1 MKWKITIS
9 IVLVVLLVGSGIGI
23 YLLNQ
28 RDVNELVK
36 KGERINLLVLGIDHI
51 EGAQARRSDTMM
63 LASIDTA
70 QDKASLI
77 SIPRDLFL
85 KYPDGNFR
93 RVNAAYAID
102 GPELAREMASNFLGV
117 PLNFYLVLDYEGFKE
132 IVDLMGGVELTVE
145 ERLQYTDK
153 AGNLNIDIE
162 PGRQTLNGE
171 EAMGYVRYRGNQSD
185 LQRINRQQKFLRALL
200 QGGVNLEGWSQIK
213 DVINTGRNYA
223 KTNLSLMDMYDLGRT
238 LKDLGTE
245 DFEMVTLSGKPARV
259 ENKSVLLPRIVET
272 RKVVAQEINGVNM
285 VSNADAKV
293 YVLNG
298 EGSNFLARNSADR
311 LTGLGFSVTG
321 TDNADRFDYEK
332 SYLVTLNNEGEEM
345 ADMVAQE
352 LDFDLE
358 IVRAENFQET
368 MTSLEGAGVDPPPET
383 NLLLIMGE
391 GSTDFVS

>member
-9 IVLVVLLVGSGIGI
+9 VVLVVLIVGSGIGI
-23 YLLNQ
+23 YLYNQ

-36 KGERINLLVLGIDHI
+36 KGERINLLVLGIDYI

-70 QDKASLI
+70 KDKASLI

-102 GPELAREMASNFLGV
+102 GAKLAREMASNFLGV
-117 PLNFYLVLDYEGFKE
+117 PINFYIVLDYEGFKE
-132 IVDLMGGVELTVE
+132 IVDLMGGVEITVE
-145 ERLQYTDK
+145 KRLEYTDE
-153 AGNLNIDIE
+153 AGGLDIDID
-162 PGRQTLNGE
+162 PGTQTLSGE
-171 EAMGYVRYRGNQSD
+171 DAMGYVRYRGNQSD

-213 DVINTGRNYA
+213 DVINTGRKYA

-245 DFEMVTLSGKPARV
+245 DFNMVTLSGKPERV

-272 RKVVAQEINGVNM
+272 RKVVAQEVNGVNM

-293 YVLNG
+293 YILNG
-298 EGSNFLARNSADR
+298 EGSNYLARNAADR

-321 TDNADRFDYEK
+321 TDNADRFDYET
-332 SYLVTLNNEGEEM
+332 SYLVTLNDKGEEM
-345 ADMVAQE
+345 ADLIAQE
-352 LDFDLE
+352 LDFDPE
-358 IVRAENFQET
+358 IVSSEDFQET

-383 NLLLIMGE
+383 NMLLIMGE
-391 GSTDFVS
+391 GSPDFVS

>member
-1 MKWKITIS
+1 MKWKIAIS
-9 IVLVVLLVGSGIGI
+9 VVLVILIVGSGVGI

-28 RDVNELVK
+28 RNVNELVQ
-36 KGERINLLVLGIDHI
+36 KGEKINLLVLGIDHI

-70 QDKASLI
+70 QNKASLI

-102 GPELAREMASNFLGV
+102 GADLARRMVSDFLGL
-117 PLNFYLVLDYEGFKE
+117 PIKFYMVVDYEGFKE
-132 IVDLMGGVELTVE
+132 IVDLMGGVKITVE
-145 ERLQYTDK
+145 ERLKYTDE

-162 PGRQTLNGE
+162 PGNQTLSGE

-213 DVINTGRNYA
+213 NVINTGRKYA
-223 KTNLSLMDMYDLGRT
+223 NTNLSLMDMYDLGRT
-238 LKDLGTE
+238 LKGLGTE
-245 DFEMVTLSGKPARV
+245 DFDMVTLSAEPARV

-272 RKVVAQEINGVNM
+272 RKVVAQEVHGVNM

-293 YVLNG
+293 YILNG
-298 EGSNFLARNSADR
+298 EGGNYLARKTADR
-311 LTGLGFSVTG
+311 LTNLGFSVTG
-321 TDNADRFDYEK
+321 TDNADRFNYET
-332 SYLVTLNNEGEEM
+332 SYLVVMNDQGANM
-345 ADMVAQE
+345 AEKLARE
-352 LDFDLE
+352 LDFGLQ
-358 IVRAENFQET
+358 IVKSENFQET
-368 MTSLEGAGVDPPPET
+368 MTSLEGAGVDPPAAT
-383 NLLLIMGE
+383 NLLLIMGK
-391 GSTDFVS
+391 GSPSFVS